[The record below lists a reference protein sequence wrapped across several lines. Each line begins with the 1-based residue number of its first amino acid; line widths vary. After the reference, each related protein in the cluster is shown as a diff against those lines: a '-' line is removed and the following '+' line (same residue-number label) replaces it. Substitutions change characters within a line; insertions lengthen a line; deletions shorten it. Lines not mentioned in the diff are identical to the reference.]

1 MCNKLEKWY
10 VIWYYNINRK
20 VIIWKINFGNKK
32 IFLLITCSVNNSDG
46 EWLYWHWKL
55 LFHKIFLLKNFIDM
69 CQCKIDWFDSNHRLL
84 SKIWISF
91 FCMDL
96 TTPLG
101 KVLGYNKIMDV
112 FRWSMLTFIILFR
125 SSILWFSNQARWA
138 HVYESALAY

>member
-1 MCNKLEKWY
+1 MGALHKFHKKNVKIYKKYIKMCNKLEKWY

-96 TTPLG
+96 YTSLLSYRTI
-101 KVLGYNKIMDV
+101 NRV
-112 FRWSMLTFIILFR
+112 FYIYIFD
-125 SSILWFSNQARWA
+125 SSKK
-138 HVYESALAY
+138 

>member
-1 MCNKLEKWY
+1 MGALHKFHKKNVKIYKKIHKMCNKLEKWY

-96 TTPLG
+96 YTSLLSYRTI
-101 KVLGYNKIMDV
+101 NRV
-112 FRWSMLTFIILFR
+112 FYIYIFD
-125 SSILWFSNQARWA
+125 SSKK
-138 HVYESALAY
+138 